1 MIDVLLKTGHAN
13 ARPILIFLFF
23 TLIASNPPHYMHPP
37 LSLRVFPLIADFS
50 LGDWLCLKGVPVPAV
65 LIPDLPPHRGLD
77 PRSPANI
84 NTEEL
89 RHRDYNQKKTLLLCV
104 SVFIQRNKRMRLRV
118 KPATR
123 SKTPSLSGRAGEGL
137 IITLHS
143 TLYTLNSKL

>member
-1 MIDVLLKTGHAN
+1 MLTRDLSS
-13 ARPILIFLFF
+13 FF
-23 TLIASNPPHYMHPP
+23 YSSH
-37 LSLRVFPLIADFS
+37 SLRVILLITCILLFHCEYSPLIADFS

-118 KPATR
+118 KPAMRKPPTIFH
-123 SKTPSLSGRAGEGL
+123 SPFSIFHFSFSIY
-137 IITLHS
+137 II
-143 TLYTLNSKL
+143 

>member
-1 MIDVLLKTGHAN
+1 MLTRDLSS
-13 ARPILIFLFF
+13 FF
-23 TLIASNPPHYMHPP
+23 YSSH
-37 LSLRVFPLIADFS
+37 SLRVILLITCILLFHCEYSPLIADFS